1 MTPRESD
8 PANDNTLA
16 MNLVGTI
23 MTRHV
28 VSVGLDD
35 TIRKVRDLFD
45 HHRFHHVVV
54 VDDGRAVGVVSDRDL
69 LRHISPFLN
78 QGAERQLDRST
89 LDKKVHQIMSR
100 RLISVMEGMFVEEA
114 GQLMLH
120 HTISCLPVLDPHGAC
135 IGIVTSHD
143 VMRWCLQGKCKVP
156 FGEAA

>member
-1 MTPRESD
+1 MTKQQPIGDDS
-8 PANDNTLA
+8 NI

-28 VSVGLDD
+28 VTVGMDD
-35 TIRKVRDLFD
+35 SLRKVRDLFD

-54 VDDGRAVGVVSDRDL
+54 VDEGRAVGVVSDRDL
-69 LRHISPFLN
+69 LKHISPFLN

-89 LDKKVHQIMSR
+89 LEKKVHQIMSR
-100 RLISVMEGMFVEEA
+100 RLISVREGMFVEEA

-120 HTISCLPVLDPHGAC
+120 HTISCLPVLDDQGVC
-135 IGIVTSHD
+135 VGILTSHD
-143 VMRWCLQGKCKVP
+143 VMRWCLQGKCKVR